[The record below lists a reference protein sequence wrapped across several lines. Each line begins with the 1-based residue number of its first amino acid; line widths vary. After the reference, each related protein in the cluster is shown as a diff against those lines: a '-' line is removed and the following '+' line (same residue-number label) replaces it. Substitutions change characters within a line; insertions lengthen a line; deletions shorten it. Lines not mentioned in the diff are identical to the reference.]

1 MREFV
6 RTFEDN
12 GGVRTNSGIPN
23 HAVYLAAMQISGHAW
38 EKDGRN
44 CYETLRDPRLQPNSR
59 FGGFARRT
67 IANTQ
72 WLFGRSG
79 AEEQTVRNAWN

>member
-23 HAVYLAAMQISGHAW
+23 HTVYLAATQISGYAW
-38 EKDGRN
+38 EKDGHIW
-44 CYETLRDPRLQPNSR
+44 YETLRDPRLQPNSR
-59 FGGFARRT
+59 FGGFARLT

-79 AEEQTVRNAWN
+79 AEEQTVRDAWN

>member
-23 HAVYLAAMQISGHAW
+23 HAVHLAAMQISGDAW
-38 EKDGRN
+38 EKDGRS
-44 CYETLRDPRLQPNSR
+44 CYGALRDPRLQPNSR

-67 IANTQ
+67 IANTR
-72 WLFGRSG
+72 WLFSRSS